1 MVEYISWWMIYVCVC
16 VCIDTEDVFVCFLV
30 CLFVCAIA
38 KVGCLFYYEGILSAS
53 KIYYYI

>member
-1 MVEYISWWMIYVCVC
+1 MCVC
-16 VCIDTEDVFVCFLV
+16 VCINTEDVFVCFLV